1 MAQFDVYLNPN
12 PKTSQ
17 KIPFLL
23 DVQNDILNGLNT
35 RVVVPCVV
43 NMKAAKILN
52 PIFDINGIKVTL
64 STAQIASIGIDN
76 IGTKVCSL
84 HEHRNEIIQ
93 ALDFMI
99 VGY

>member
-17 KIPFLL
+17 KVPFLL

-43 NMKAAKILN
+43 GMKPAKILN
-52 PIFDINGIKVTL
+52 PTFEINGIKVTI
-64 STAQIASIGIDN
+64 STAQIASIGIEN
-76 IGTKVCSL
+76 IGAKVCSVS
-84 HEHRNEIIQ
+84 EYRSEIIQ